1 LTDYE
6 RNRTQKNLRDSG
18 FSISQIART
27 LETSQ
32 QNLNSALSAEDVKS
46 GTIEKLAFATGKPV
60 SFFYGESPGSATA
73 SGDGS
78 TAVAGNRNNVNSE
91 RFVQL
96 LAKKDEQIDRLL
108 SIIETLKGIEKR

>member
-1 LTDYE
+1 MKGIE
-6 RNRTQKNLRDSG
+6 IKRILRDSG
-18 FSISQIART
+18 FTISQLARI

-46 GTIEKLAFATGKPV
+46 GTIEKIAFATGMPV
-60 SFFYGESPGSATA
+60 SFFYGESAGTATA

-91 RFVQL
+91 HFVQL
-96 LAKKDEQIDRLL
+96 LTKKDEQIDRLL
-108 SIIETLKGIEKR
+108 KIIESLSK

>member
-1 LTDYE
+1 MKGLQVKKILQE
-6 RNRTQKNLRDSG
+6 NGVSVAHC
-18 FSISQIART
+18 ARI
-27 LETSQ
+27 LGISQ
-32 QNLNSALSAEDVKS
+32 QNLSAALSKDDIRTGLLED
-46 GTIEKLAFATGKPV
+46 IAAIIGKDVP
-60 SFFYGESPGSATA
+60 FFYGVDSSGCTASA

-108 SIIETLKGIEKR
+108 SIIESLSKA